1 MRSHHALTHTLIG
14 AAAGCSD
21 ATPASPAAPPAATA
35 PPVTPPPVV
44 APPTT
49 TPTTPRD
56 NTTPGS
62 ATPVDPGSA
71 NGSTPGATPLSDP
84 AMNDGRIGRA
94 ARRLNVR
101 QLRASLLNAVG
112 VTWQQPRRI
121 LSADYA
127 SGFYDAP
134 NADMLSLV
142 ALTLGQPDYNAF
154 TSESIEPGAVFS
166 KLVGDAARK
175 ACRDGVTLDVAR
187 PVGERIL
194 LRTVGVADTLATRE
208 AAVRDNLAYLV
219 MRFWARDVRP
229 NDPVLDDLIELFRV
243 ASTAPA
249 TAAPVAAAGTPV
261 DGWRAV
267 CVALTTDPLFLT
279 Y

>member
-1 MRSHHALTHTLIG
+1 MRSHLALAFALVG
-14 AAAGCSD
+14 ASAGCSD
-21 ATPASPAAPPAATA
+21 ATPAAPTAPPATT
-35 PPVTPPPVV
+35 TPPPVTTPT
-44 APPTT
+44 PPVTT
-49 TPTTPRD
+49 PTPTTPRD
-56 NTTPGS
+56 NVTPGS
-62 ATPVDPGSA
+62 ANPVDPGSA

-112 VTWQQPRRI
+112 VTWRQPRRI

-127 SGFYDAP
+127 SGYYDDP

-175 ACRDGVTLDVAR
+175 ACRDGITLDVAR
-187 PVGERIL
+187 PAGERIL
-194 LRTVGVADTLATRE
+194 LRNVGVGDTLAGRE

-229 NDPVLDDLIELFRV
+229 NDPVLDDLIELFRL

-249 TAAPVAAAGTPV
+249 TTAPVVAAGTPL